1 MGQITI
7 AYIEINTKV
16 IKFMVIEEKT
26 WSMGSGEVKV

>member
-16 IKFMVIEEKT
+16 ITFMVIEEKT